1 MVDNGIILY
10 TIVEAISRLNIN
22 KNRTKMTASKVKIK
36 KVCEWCGQEFIAWK
50 VSTRFCSKQC
60 NSHAYKDAIRKRVL
74 LQTERETMEKAEKI
88 SASKTGNQDY
98 MSIAEAASLLGVT
111 RMTVYNLIYSNVLRA
126 SKITS
131 RLTFVRRCDID
142 AMLTNAN
149 YTKRLNPEHTPITEF
164 YTTKEIQEKFGV
176 SEAWVFKLAKEKKIP
191 KVLHHGKTYWSK
203 QHVEK
208 HFAKHIE
215 NNNIVEWYSVQDM
228 MEKFNMT
235 TSAVYCFVSKFNIPK
250 KKIKTLVYYSKQ
262 HVDAAKGINEPPKE
276 EFYTMKE
283 AVQHF
288 GMTEDQIYK
297 YAKKAK
303 VSKHMEGRIVLMNKR
318 ELDAALAPPSI

>member
-1 MVDNGIILY
+1 MSTSKFRVL
-10 TIVEAISRLNIN
+10 
-22 KNRTKMTASKVKIK
+22 RT
-36 KVCEWCGQEFIAWK
+36 CEFCGKEFYAQK
-50 VSTRFCSKQC
+50 VSTRYCSKRC
-60 NSHAYKDAIRKRVL
+60 NELAYKQRRRQRQITEAEARVL
-74 LQTERETMEKAEKI
+74 QKPIEEVGNKEFLSLQD
-88 SASKTGNQDY
+88 ASVLFGITKR
-98 MSIAEAASLLGVT
+98 S
-111 RMTVYNLIYSNVLRA
+111 VYNLIYNGVLQA
-126 SKITS
+126 FKFSS
-131 RLTFVRRCDID
+131 RMTFVRKADIEI
-142 AMLTNAN
+142 MFEGHL
-149 YTKRLNPEHTPITEF
+149 YTKKVKPERKPITEF

-203 QHVEK
+203 QHVDK

-215 NNNIVEWYSVQDM
+215 NNSIVEWYSVQDM

-250 KKIKTLVYYSKQ
+250 KKIKTSVYYSKQ

>member
-1 MVDNGIILY
+1 MSTSKFRVL
-10 TIVEAISRLNIN
+10 
-22 KNRTKMTASKVKIK
+22 RT
-36 KVCEWCGQEFIAWK
+36 CEFCGKEFYAQK
-50 VSTRFCSKQC
+50 VSTRYCSKRC
-60 NSHAYKDAIRKRVL
+60 NELAYKQRRRQRQITEAEERVL
-74 LQTERETMEKAEKI
+74 QKPIEEVGNKEFLSLQD
-88 SASKTGNQDY
+88 ASVLFGITKR
-98 MSIAEAASLLGVT
+98 S
-111 RMTVYNLIYSNVLRA
+111 VYNLIYNGVLQA
-126 SKITS
+126 FKFSS
-131 RLTFVRRCDID
+131 RMTFVRKADIER
-142 AMLTNAN
+142 MFEGHI
-149 YTKRLNPEHTPITEF
+149 YTKKVKPERKPITEF

-203 QHVEK
+203 QHVDK

-250 KKIKTLVYYSKQ
+250 KKIKTSVYYSKQ

>member
-1 MVDNGIILY
+1 MSTSKFRVL
-10 TIVEAISRLNIN
+10 
-22 KNRTKMTASKVKIK
+22 RT
-36 KVCEWCGQEFIAWK
+36 CEFCGKEFYAQK
-50 VSTRFCSKQC
+50 VSTRYCSKRC
-60 NSHAYKDAIRKRVL
+60 NELAYKQRRRQRKITEAEARVL
-74 LQTERETMEKAEKI
+74 QKPIEEVGNKEFLSLQD
-88 SASKTGNQDY
+88 ASVLFGITKR
-98 MSIAEAASLLGVT
+98 S
-111 RMTVYNLIYSNVLRA
+111 VYNLIYNGVLQA
-126 SKITS
+126 FKFSS
-131 RLTFVRRCDID
+131 RMTFVRKADIEI
-142 AMLTNAN
+142 MFEGHL
-149 YTKRLNPEHTPITEF
+149 YTKKVKPERKPITEF

-203 QHVEK
+203 QHVDK

-215 NNNIVEWYSVQDM
+215 NNSIIEWYSVQDM

-235 TSAVYCFVSKFNIPK
+235 TYAVYCFVSKFNIPK
-250 KKIKTLVYYSKQ
+250 KKIKTSVYYSKQ

-318 ELDAALAPPSI
+318 ELDAALAPPLI

>member
-1 MVDNGIILY
+1 MSTSKFRVL
-10 TIVEAISRLNIN
+10 
-22 KNRTKMTASKVKIK
+22 RT
-36 KVCEWCGQEFIAWK
+36 CEFCGKEFYAQK
-50 VSTRFCSKQC
+50 VSTRYCSKRC
-60 NSHAYKDAIRKRVL
+60 NELAYKQRRRQRQITEAEARVL
-74 LQTERETMEKAEKI
+74 QKPIEEVGNKEFLSLQD
-88 SASKTGNQDY
+88 ASVLFGITKR
-98 MSIAEAASLLGVT
+98 S
-111 RMTVYNLIYSNVLRA
+111 VYNLIYNGVLQA
-126 SKITS
+126 FKFSS
-131 RLTFVRRCDID
+131 RMTFVRKADIER
-142 AMLTNAN
+142 MFEGHI
-149 YTKRLNPEHTPITEF
+149 YTKKVKPERKPITEF

-203 QHVEK
+203 QHVDK

-215 NNNIVEWYSVQDM
+215 NNSIVEWYSVQDM

-250 KKIKTLVYYSKQ
+250 KKIKTQVYYSKQ

>member
-1 MVDNGIILY
+1 MATSKFRVL
-10 TIVEAISRLNIN
+10 
-22 KNRTKMTASKVKIK
+22 RT
-36 KVCEWCGQEFIAWK
+36 CEFCGKEFYAQK
-50 VSTRFCSKQC
+50 VSTRYCSKRC
-60 NSHAYKDAIRKRVL
+60 NELAYKQRRRQRQI
-74 LQTERETMEKAEKI
+74 TE
-88 SASKTGNQDY
+88 
-98 MSIAEAASLLGVT
+98 AEAGILQKPIEEVGNKEFLSLQDASVLFGIT
-111 RMTVYNLIYSNVLRA
+111 KRSVYNLIYNGVLQA
-126 SKITS
+126 FKFSS
-131 RLTFVRRCDID
+131 RMTFVRKADIEI
-142 AMLTNAN
+142 MFEGHL
-149 YTKRLNPEHTPITEF
+149 YTKKVKPERKPITEF

-203 QHVEK
+203 QHVDK

-215 NNNIVEWYSVQDM
+215 NNSIVEWYSVQDM

-250 KKIKTLVYYSKQ
+250 KKIKTSVYYSKQ

>member
-1 MVDNGIILY
+1 MSTSKFRVL
-10 TIVEAISRLNIN
+10 
-22 KNRTKMTASKVKIK
+22 RTCELCGKEFYAQKVT
-36 KVCEWCGQEFIAWK
+36 
-50 VSTRFCSKQC
+50 TRYCSKRC
-60 NSHAYKDAIRKRVL
+60 NELAYKKRRRQKQISEAESRVL
-74 LQTERETMEKAEKI
+74 QKPIEEVGKKEFLSLQETSVLFGITKR
-88 SASKTGNQDY
+88 S
-98 MSIAEAASLLGVT
+98 
-111 RMTVYNLIYSNVLRA
+111 VYNLIYNGVLKAFKLSSRMTLIRRA
-126 SKITS
+126 
-131 RLTFVRRCDID
+131 DIEHIFESHV
-142 AMLTNAN
+142 
-149 YTKRLNPEHTPITEF
+149 YTKKVKPERKPITEF
-164 YTTKEIQEKFGV
+164 YTTAEIKEKFGV
-176 SEAWVFKLAKEKKIP
+176 SESWVFKVAKEKNIP
-191 KVLHHGKTYWSK
+191 KILHHGKTYWSK

-215 NNNIVEWYSVQDM
+215 NNAIVEWYSVQDI

-235 TSAVYCFVSKFNIPK
+235 TSAIYCFVSKFGIPK
-250 KKIKTLVYYSKQ
+250 KKIKSKVFYSKQ
-262 HVDAAKGINEPPKE
+262 HVDAAKGLNDQPEE

>member
-1 MVDNGIILY
+1 MSTSKFKVL
-10 TIVEAISRLNIN
+10 
-22 KNRTKMTASKVKIK
+22 RT
-36 KVCEWCGQEFIAWK
+36 CEFCGKEFYAQK
-50 VSTRFCSKQC
+50 VSTRYCSKRC
-60 NSHAYKDAIRKRVL
+60 NELAYKQRRRQRQIIEAEARVL
-74 LQTERETMEKAEKI
+74 QKPIEDVKEKEFLSLNDTAVLMGISKRCVYDLIHNGILQAFK
-88 SASKTGNQDY
+88 
-98 MSIAEAASLLGVT
+98 L
-111 RMTVYNLIYSNVLRA
+111 
-126 SKITS
+126 TS
-131 RLTFVRRCDID
+131 RLTIVRKADIEI
-142 AMLTNAN
+142 MFEGHL
-149 YTKRLNPEHTPITEF
+149 YTKKVKPERKPITEF

-215 NNNIVEWYSVQDM
+215 NNSIVEWYSVQDM

-250 KKIKTLVYYSKQ
+250 KKIKTSVYYSKQ

>member
-1 MVDNGIILY
+1 MSTSKFRVL
-10 TIVEAISRLNIN
+10 
-22 KNRTKMTASKVKIK
+22 RT
-36 KVCEWCGQEFIAWK
+36 CEFCGKEFYAQK
-50 VSTRFCSKQC
+50 VSTRYCSKRC
-60 NSHAYKDAIRKRVL
+60 NELAYKQRRRQRQISEAEARVL
-74 LQTERETMEKAEKI
+74 QKPIEEVGNKEFLSLQD
-88 SASKTGNQDY
+88 ASVLFGITKR
-98 MSIAEAASLLGVT
+98 S
-111 RMTVYNLIYSNVLRA
+111 VYNLIYNGVLQA
-126 SKITS
+126 FKFSS
-131 RLTFVRRCDID
+131 RMTFVRKADIEI
-142 AMLTNAN
+142 MFEGHL
-149 YTKRLNPEHTPITEF
+149 YTKKVKPERKPITEF

-215 NNNIVEWYSVQDM
+215 NNSIVEWYSVQDM

-250 KKIKTLVYYSKQ
+250 KKIKTSVYYSKQ
-262 HVDAAKGINEPPKE
+262 HVDAVKGINEPPKE

>member
-1 MVDNGIILY
+1 MSTSKFRVL
-10 TIVEAISRLNIN
+10 
-22 KNRTKMTASKVKIK
+22 RT
-36 KVCEWCGQEFIAWK
+36 CEFCGKEFYAQK
-50 VSTRFCSKQC
+50 VSTRYCSKRC
-60 NSHAYKDAIRKRVL
+60 NELAYKQRRRQRQITEAEARVL
-74 LQTERETMEKAEKI
+74 QKPIEEVGNKEFLSLQD
-88 SASKTGNQDY
+88 ASVLFGITKR
-98 MSIAEAASLLGVT
+98 S
-111 RMTVYNLIYSNVLRA
+111 VYNLIYNGVLQA
-126 SKITS
+126 FKFSS
-131 RLTFVRRCDID
+131 RMTFVRKADIER
-142 AMLTNAN
+142 MFEGHI
-149 YTKRLNPEHTPITEF
+149 YTKKVKPERKPITEF
-164 YTTKEIQEKFGV
+164 YTTKEIQEEFGV

-203 QHVEK
+203 QHVDK

-250 KKIKTLVYYSKQ
+250 KKIKTSVYYSKQ

>member
-1 MVDNGIILY
+1 MSTSKFRVL
-10 TIVEAISRLNIN
+10 
-22 KNRTKMTASKVKIK
+22 RT
-36 KVCEWCGQEFIAWK
+36 CEFCGKEFYAQK
-50 VSTRFCSKQC
+50 VSTRYCSKRC
-60 NSHAYKDAIRKRVL
+60 NELAYKQRRRQRQI
-74 LQTERETMEKAEKI
+74 TE
-88 SASKTGNQDY
+88 
-98 MSIAEAASLLGVT
+98 AEAKVLQKPIEEVGNKEFLSLQDASVLFGIT
-111 RMTVYNLIYSNVLRA
+111 KRSVYNLIYNGVLQA
-126 SKITS
+126 FKFSS
-131 RLTFVRRCDID
+131 RMTFVRKADIEI
-142 AMLTNAN
+142 MFEGHL
-149 YTKRLNPEHTPITEF
+149 YTKKVKPERKPITEF

-191 KVLHHGKTYWSK
+191 KVLYHGKTYWSK
-203 QHVEK
+203 RHVEK

-215 NNNIVEWYSVQDM
+215 NNSIVEWYSVQDM

-250 KKIKTLVYYSKQ
+250 KKIKTSVYYSKQ
-262 HVDAAKGINEPPKE
+262 HVDAAKGINKPPKE

>member
-1 MVDNGIILY
+1 MSTSKFRVL
-10 TIVEAISRLNIN
+10 
-22 KNRTKMTASKVKIK
+22 RT
-36 KVCEWCGQEFIAWK
+36 CEFCGKEFYAQK
-50 VSTRFCSKQC
+50 VSTRYCSKRC
-60 NSHAYKDAIRKRVL
+60 NELVYKQRRRQRQITEAEARVL
-74 LQTERETMEKAEKI
+74 QKPIEEVGNKEFLSLQD
-88 SASKTGNQDY
+88 ASVLFGITKR
-98 MSIAEAASLLGVT
+98 S
-111 RMTVYNLIYSNVLRA
+111 VYNLIYNGVLQA
-126 SKITS
+126 FKFSS
-131 RLTFVRRCDID
+131 GMTFVRKADIER
-142 AMLTNAN
+142 MFEGHI
-149 YTKRLNPEHTPITEF
+149 YTKKVKPERKPITEF

-176 SEAWVFKLAKEKKIP
+176 SEVWVFKLAKEKKIP

-203 QHVEK
+203 QHVDK

-250 KKIKTLVYYSKQ
+250 KKIKTSVYYSKQ

>member
-1 MVDNGIILY
+1 MSTSKFRVL
-10 TIVEAISRLNIN
+10 
-22 KNRTKMTASKVKIK
+22 RT
-36 KVCEWCGQEFIAWK
+36 CEFCGKEFYAQK
-50 VSTRFCSKQC
+50 VSTRYCSKRC
-60 NSHAYKDAIRKRVL
+60 NELAYKKRRRERQISEAEARVL
-74 LQTERETMEKAEKI
+74 QKPIEEVGSKEFLSLQD
-88 SASKTGNQDY
+88 ASVLFGITKR
-98 MSIAEAASLLGVT
+98 S
-111 RMTVYNLIYSNVLRA
+111 VYNLIYNGVLQA
-126 SKITS
+126 FKFSS
-131 RLTFVRRCDID
+131 RMTFVRKADIEI
-142 AMLTNAN
+142 MFEGHL
-149 YTKRLNPEHTPITEF
+149 YTKKVKSERKPITEF

-203 QHVEK
+203 QHVDK

-215 NNNIVEWYSVQDM
+215 NNSIVEWYSVQDM

-250 KKIKTLVYYSKQ
+250 KKIKTSVYYSKQ

>member
-1 MVDNGIILY
+1 MSTSKFRVL
-10 TIVEAISRLNIN
+10 
-22 KNRTKMTASKVKIK
+22 RT
-36 KVCEWCGQEFIAWK
+36 CEFCGKEFYAQK
-50 VSTRFCSKQC
+50 VSTRYCSKRC
-60 NSHAYKDAIRKRVL
+60 NELAYKQRRRQRQITEAEARVL
-74 LQTERETMEKAEKI
+74 QKPIEEVGNKEFLSLQD
-88 SASKTGNQDY
+88 ASVLFGITKR
-98 MSIAEAASLLGVT
+98 S
-111 RMTVYNLIYSNVLRA
+111 VYNLIYNGVLQA
-126 SKITS
+126 FKFSS
-131 RLTFVRRCDID
+131 RMTFVRKADIEI
-142 AMLTNAN
+142 MFEGHL
-149 YTKRLNPEHTPITEF
+149 YTKKVKPERKPITEF

-215 NNNIVEWYSVQDM
+215 NNSIVEWYSVQDM

-250 KKIKTLVYYSKQ
+250 KKIKTSVYYSKQ

-318 ELDAALAPPSI
+318 EFDAALVPPSI

>member
-1 MVDNGIILY
+1 MSTSKFRVL
-10 TIVEAISRLNIN
+10 
-22 KNRTKMTASKVKIK
+22 RT
-36 KVCEWCGQEFIAWK
+36 CEFCGKEFYAQK
-50 VSTRFCSKQC
+50 VSTRYCSKRC
-60 NSHAYKDAIRKRVL
+60 NELAYKQRRRQRQITEAEARVL
-74 LQTERETMEKAEKI
+74 QKPIEEVGNKEFLSLQD
-88 SASKTGNQDY
+88 ASVLFCITKR
-98 MSIAEAASLLGVT
+98 S
-111 RMTVYNLIYSNVLRA
+111 VYNLIYNGVLQA
-126 SKITS
+126 FKFSS
-131 RLTFVRRCDID
+131 RMTFVRKADIER
-142 AMLTNAN
+142 MFEGHI
-149 YTKRLNPEHTPITEF
+149 YTKKVKPERKPITEF
-164 YTTKEIQEKFGV
+164 YTTKEIQEKSGV

-203 QHVEK
+203 QHVDK

-250 KKIKTLVYYSKQ
+250 KKIKTSVYYSKQ

>member
-1 MVDNGIILY
+1 MSTSKFKVL
-10 TIVEAISRLNIN
+10 
-22 KNRTKMTASKVKIK
+22 RT
-36 KVCEWCGQEFIAWK
+36 CEFCGKEFYAQK
-50 VSTRFCSKQC
+50 VSTRYCSKRC
-60 NSHAYKDAIRKRVL
+60 NELAYKQRRRQRQITEAEARVL
-74 LQTERETMEKAEKI
+74 QKPIEEVGNKEFLSLQD
-88 SASKTGNQDY
+88 ASVLFGITKR
-98 MSIAEAASLLGVT
+98 S
-111 RMTVYNLIYSNVLRA
+111 VYNLIYNGVLQA
-126 SKITS
+126 FKFSS
-131 RLTFVRRCDID
+131 RMTFVRKADIEI
-142 AMLTNAN
+142 MFEGHL
-149 YTKRLNPEHTPITEF
+149 YTKKVKPERKPITEF

-215 NNNIVEWYSVQDM
+215 NNSIVEWYSVQDM

-250 KKIKTLVYYSKQ
+250 KKIKTSVYYSKQ

-318 ELDAALAPPSI
+318 ELDAALTPPSI

>member
-1 MVDNGIILY
+1 MSTSKFRVL
-10 TIVEAISRLNIN
+10 
-22 KNRTKMTASKVKIK
+22 RT
-36 KVCEWCGQEFIAWK
+36 CEFCGKEFYAQK
-50 VSTRFCSKQC
+50 VSTRYCSKRC
-60 NSHAYKDAIRKRVL
+60 NELAYKQRRRQRQITEAEARVL
-74 LQTERETMEKAEKI
+74 QKPIEEVGNKEFLSLQD
-88 SASKTGNQDY
+88 ASVLFGITKR
-98 MSIAEAASLLGVT
+98 S
-111 RMTVYNLIYSNVLRA
+111 VYNLIYNGILQAFKLS
-126 SKITS
+126 S
-131 RLTFVRRCDID
+131 RMTFVRRSDIEQIFEHHV
-142 AMLTNAN
+142 
-149 YTKRLNPEHTPITEF
+149 YTKKVKPERKPITEF

-203 QHVEK
+203 QHVDK

-215 NNNIVEWYSVQDM
+215 NNSIVEWYSVQDM

-303 VSKHMEGRIVLMNKR
+303 VSKHMEGRIVLMNKQ
-318 ELDAALAPPSI
+318 ELDAVLAPPSI

>member
-1 MVDNGIILY
+1 MATSKFKVL
-10 TIVEAISRLNIN
+10 
-22 KNRTKMTASKVKIK
+22 RT
-36 KVCEWCGQEFIAWK
+36 CEFCGKEFYAQK
-50 VSTRFCSKQC
+50 VSTRYCSKRC
-60 NSHAYKDAIRKRVL
+60 NELAYKQRRRQRQITEAEARVL
-74 LQTERETMEKAEKI
+74 QKPIEEVGNKEFLSLQD
-88 SASKTGNQDY
+88 ASVLFGITKR
-98 MSIAEAASLLGVT
+98 S
-111 RMTVYNLIYSNVLRA
+111 VYNLIYNGVLQA
-126 SKITS
+126 FKFSS
-131 RLTFVRRCDID
+131 RMTFVRKADIEI
-142 AMLTNAN
+142 MFEGHL
-149 YTKRLNPEHTPITEF
+149 YTKKVKPERKPITEF

-191 KVLHHGKTYWSK
+191 KVLYHGKTYWSK
-203 QHVEK
+203 QHVDK

-215 NNNIVEWYSVQDM
+215 NNSIVEWYSVQDM

>member
-1 MVDNGIILY
+1 MSTSKFRVL
-10 TIVEAISRLNIN
+10 
-22 KNRTKMTASKVKIK
+22 RT
-36 KVCEWCGQEFIAWK
+36 CEFCGKEFYAQK
-50 VSTRFCSKQC
+50 VSTRYCSKRC
-60 NSHAYKDAIRKRVL
+60 NELAYKQRRRQRQITEAEARVL
-74 LQTERETMEKAEKI
+74 QKPIEEVGNKEFLSFQD
-88 SASKTGNQDY
+88 ASV
-98 MSIAEAASLLGVT
+98 LLGIT
-111 RMTVYNLIYSNVLRA
+111 KRSVYNLIYNGVLQA
-126 SKITS
+126 FKFSS
-131 RLTFVRRCDID
+131 RMTFVRKADIEI
-142 AMLTNAN
+142 MFEGHL
-149 YTKRLNPEHTPITEF
+149 YTKKVKPERKPITEF

-215 NNNIVEWYSVQDM
+215 NNSIVEWYSVQDM

-250 KKIKTLVYYSKQ
+250 KKIKTSVYYSKQ

>member
-1 MVDNGIILY
+1 MATSKFRVL
-10 TIVEAISRLNIN
+10 
-22 KNRTKMTASKVKIK
+22 RT
-36 KVCEWCGQEFIAWK
+36 CEFCGKEFYAQK
-50 VSTRFCSKQC
+50 VSTRYCSKRC
-60 NSHAYKDAIRKRVL
+60 NELAYKQRRRQRQI
-74 LQTERETMEKAEKI
+74 TE
-88 SASKTGNQDY
+88 
-98 MSIAEAASLLGVT
+98 AEAGILQKPIEEVGNKEFLSLQDASVLFGIT
-111 RMTVYNLIYSNVLRA
+111 KRSVYNLIYNGVLQA
-126 SKITS
+126 FKFSS
-131 RLTFVRRCDID
+131 RMTFVRKADIER
-142 AMLTNAN
+142 MFEGHI
-149 YTKRLNPEHTPITEF
+149 YTKKVKPERKPITEF

-203 QHVEK
+203 QHVDK

-250 KKIKTLVYYSKQ
+250 KKIKTSVYCSKQ

>member
-1 MVDNGIILY
+1 MSTSKFRVL
-10 TIVEAISRLNIN
+10 
-22 KNRTKMTASKVKIK
+22 RTCEFCGKEFYAQKVT
-36 KVCEWCGQEFIAWK
+36 
-50 VSTRFCSKQC
+50 TRFCSRRC
-60 NSHAYKDAIRKRVL
+60 NELAYKQRRRQRQITEAEARVL
-74 LQTERETMEKAEKI
+74 QKPIEEVGSKEFLSLQD
-88 SASKTGNQDY
+88 ASVLFGITKR
-98 MSIAEAASLLGVT
+98 S
-111 RMTVYNLIYSNVLRA
+111 VYNLIYNGVLQA
-126 SKITS
+126 FKFSS
-131 RLTFVRRCDID
+131 RMTFVRKADIEI
-142 AMLTNAN
+142 MFEGHL
-149 YTKRLNPEHTPITEF
+149 YTKKVKSERKPITEF

-203 QHVEK
+203 QHVDK

-215 NNNIVEWYSVQDM
+215 NNSIVEWYSVQDM

-250 KKIKTLVYYSKQ
+250 KKIKTSVYYSKQ

>member
-1 MVDNGIILY
+1 MSTSKFRVL
-10 TIVEAISRLNIN
+10 
-22 KNRTKMTASKVKIK
+22 RT
-36 KVCEWCGQEFIAWK
+36 CEFCGKEFYAQK
-50 VSTRFCSKQC
+50 VSTRYCSKRC
-60 NSHAYKDAIRKRVL
+60 NELAYKQRRRQRQITEAEARVL
-74 LQTERETMEKAEKI
+74 QKPIEEVGNKEFLSLQD
-88 SASKTGNQDY
+88 ASVLFGITKR
-98 MSIAEAASLLGVT
+98 S
-111 RMTVYNLIYSNVLRA
+111 VYNLIYNGVLQA
-126 SKITS
+126 FKFSS
-131 RLTFVRRCDID
+131 RMTFVRKADIER
-142 AMLTNAN
+142 MFEGHI
-149 YTKRLNPEHTPITEF
+149 YTKKVKPERKPITEF

-191 KVLHHGKTYWSK
+191 KVLHYGKTYWSK
-203 QHVEK
+203 QHVDK

-250 KKIKTLVYYSKQ
+250 KKIKTSVYYSKQ

>member
-1 MVDNGIILY
+1 MSTSKFRVL
-10 TIVEAISRLNIN
+10 
-22 KNRTKMTASKVKIK
+22 RT
-36 KVCEWCGQEFIAWK
+36 CEFCGKEFYAQK
-50 VSTRFCSKQC
+50 VSTRYCSKRC
-60 NSHAYKDAIRKRVL
+60 NELAYKQRRRQRQITEAEARVL
-74 LQTERETMEKAEKI
+74 QKPIEEVGNKEFLSLQD
-88 SASKTGNQDY
+88 ASVLFGITKR
-98 MSIAEAASLLGVT
+98 S
-111 RMTVYNLIYSNVLRA
+111 VYNLIYNGVLQA
-126 SKITS
+126 FKFSS
-131 RLTFVRRCDID
+131 RMTFVRKADIEI
-142 AMLTNAN
+142 MFEGHL
-149 YTKRLNPEHTPITEF
+149 YTKKVKPERKPITEF

-215 NNNIVEWYSVQDM
+215 NNSIVEWYSVQDM

-318 ELDAALAPPSI
+318 ELDAALAPPLI

>member
-1 MVDNGIILY
+1 MATSKFKVLRTCEFCGKEFYAQKVTTRFCCKRCNELAY
-10 TIVEAISRLNIN
+10 KQRRRQKQIVEAE
-22 KNRTKMTASKVKIK
+22 A
-36 KVCEWCGQEFIAWK
+36 
-50 VSTRFCSKQC
+50 
-60 NSHAYKDAIRKRVL
+60 RVL
-74 LQTERETMEKAEKI
+74 QKPIEEVGNKEFLSLHETSVLFGITKR
-88 SASKTGNQDY
+88 S
-98 MSIAEAASLLGVT
+98 
-111 RMTVYNLIYSNVLRA
+111 VYNLIYRGVLQA
-126 SKITS
+126 FKLTS
-131 RLTFVRRCDID
+131 RLTIVRKTDIER
-142 AMLTNAN
+142 MFEGHV
-149 YTKRLNPEHTPITEF
+149 YKKKVKPERKPITEF
-164 YTTKEIQEKFGV
+164 YTTSEIKEKYGV
-176 SEAWVFKLAKEKKIP
+176 SEGWVFKIGKEKKIP
-191 KVLHHGKTYWSK
+191 KILHHGKTYWSK

-215 NNNIVEWYSVQDM
+215 NNSIAEWYSVADM
-228 MEKFNMT
+228 MTKFNMT
-235 TSAVYCFVSKFNIPK
+235 TSAVYCFVSKFGIPK
-250 KKIKTLVYYSKQ
+250 KKIKREVFYSKQ